1 MINQWMEWGTL
12 FLDKPIIMLFGIIRI
27 EECWPQIWCSLV
39 GLPFQQHTT
48 SLRHGES
55 IYSAYSTKAKLIN
68 SWLTSPEQIHQK
80 VQTHS
85 LKSWRYHGYDI
96 VFLWFRQ
103 CFTRVVAMGI
113 SSPGRHLRWARLG
126 SQADAGPTPND
137 HVFIKTWLV
146 GGIPYPSEKYES
158 QLGLLFPIY
167 GKIIQMFQT
176 TKQLVSWGLH
186 SITPGTWSS
195 KDRDNFDD
203 KVFQPRSK
211 AARLLICCSNDM
223 VQGGMVSTA

>member
-12 FLDKPIIMLFGIIRI
+12 FLDKPIIMLFGIIIRI

-137 HVFIKTWLV
+137 HVAHLFMAV
-146 GGIPYPSEKYES
+146 FGGAARRKETASRPSLKNM
-158 QLGLLFPIY
+158 
-167 GKIIQMFQT
+167 K
-176 TKQLVSWGLH
+176 VSWDYY
-186 SITPGTWSS
+186 SQYIYIIY
-195 KDRDNFDD
+195 N
-203 KVFQPRSK
+203 
-211 AARLLICCSNDM
+211 II
-223 VQGGMVSTA
+223 